1 MGLPWIRLDTSMP
14 DNPKLLGL
22 LTEKDGH
29 RAAFVWVCAMSYA
42 GKHGT
47 DGFLTRESVARING
61 RSTDMALLVTHG
73 FLEVLAGGWQL
84 HGWDEFQISDEDSQ
98 NRRSRAQ
105 KAAAVRWSKH
115 ETAATG
121 KGKGNVRA
129 MH

>member
-1 MGLPWIRLDTSMP
+1 MALPWIRLDTSMP

-47 DGFLTRESVARING
+47 DGFIPRESMPRING
-61 RSTDMALLVTHG
+61 KSSDMALLVTHG
-73 FLEVLAGGWQL
+73 FLEVIAGGWQI
-84 HGWDEFQISDEDSQ
+84 HAWDEFQISDEDTQ
-98 NRRSRAQ
+98 KRRSNAQ
-105 KAAAVRWSKH
+105 KAAAVRWSKA
-115 ETAATG
+115 EVK
-121 KGKGNVRA
+121 KGASHVRA